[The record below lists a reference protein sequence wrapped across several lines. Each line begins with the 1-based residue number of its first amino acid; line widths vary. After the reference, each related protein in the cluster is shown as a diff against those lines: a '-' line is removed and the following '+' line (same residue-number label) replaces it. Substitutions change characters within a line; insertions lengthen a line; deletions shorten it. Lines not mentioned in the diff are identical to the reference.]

1 LSKLKEDS
9 LAVLDYFT
17 SGYFNNTDA
26 TGRTNYYSI
35 SSVPTAKFDG
45 RRTVVGGGSGTFA
58 SYLSNYNYELQFN
71 PDTSCLLSIFVD
83 YNDTTRFL
91 KVKARVTAVA
101 PFLSPHL
108 RYAIVENNVP
118 YSWGG
123 GGAPVV
129 NPTSHIVR
137 KMLPNYAGV
146 SFNITPGQTFVDS
159 QTYTLP
165 SPAGT
170 PPSCCNDDN
179 SYVVVFVQRDD
190 LTTKDVLRS
199 AKSGLF
205 PTWVYGDASDDS
217 LVDVSDL
224 IYLMNFLF
232 VNGPPPSPLA
242 SGDTNYDCVIDISDV
257 VYLMNYLFAN
267 GPAPL
272 KGCAW

>member
-1 LSKLKEDS
+1 

-17 SGYFNNTDA
+17 SGIFNNTDA

-35 SSVPTAKFDG
+35 ASVPTAKLDG
-45 RRTVVGGGSGTFA
+45 RRTVTGGGTGTFA
-58 SYLSNYNYELQFN
+58 SYLSNYNYEMQFN

-83 YNDTTRFL
+83 YNDAKRFL

-101 PFLSPHL
+101 PFSSPHL

-137 KMLPNYAGV
+137 KMLPNYTGV
-146 SFNITPGQTFVDS
+146 SFNISPGQTFVDS

-165 SPAGT
+165 SPSGT

-190 LTTKDVLRS
+190 VGTKDILKSV
-199 AKSGLF
+199 KSGLF
-205 PTWVYGDASDDS
+205 QTWVYGDASGDGEVNSADA
-217 LVDVSDL
+217 V
-224 IYLMNFLF
+224 YLLNYLF
-232 VNGPPPSPLA
+232 VNGPSPSPLA
-242 SGDTNYDCVIDISDV
+242 SGDPSGDCEINAADV
-257 VYLMNYLFAN
+257 VYLLNYLFVG
-267 GPAPL
+267 GPPPL